1 MIVKV
6 QPHDSSSLSLFVFVC
21 HHLHPIYDK
30 QTETCDKP
38 EDPMSEAESEVV
50 ACIFSVCL

>member
-6 QPHDSSSLSLFVFVC
+6 QPHDSSSFSLFVFVC
-21 HHLHPIYDK
+21 HHLHPISDK
-30 QTETCDKP
+30 QRETCDKP

-50 ACIFSVCL
+50 DCIFSVCL

>member
-6 QPHDSSSLSLFVFVC
+6 QPHDSSSFSLFVFVC

-30 QTETCDKP
+30 QRETCDKP

-50 ACIFSVCL
+50 DCIFSVCL